1 MTGFVQKRIDIVTAQ
16 RRLGLFAQRANPA
29 VVRVLNRLATT
40 VRLEGSKRIRGKLAL
55 PATYVRE
62 RLNIRPATLARPEA
76 VIFAKRR
83 GVLLSRFKWRQLFER
98 NTSKPGRKRAGVAG
112 VIVPGRQYRVRKFF
126 VIPQLNN
133 GNGPGI
139 AIRTGKGR
147 DAFEVLHAPS
157 VSQAFAWVRDDLSEE
172 YSDRARKNVEYEL
185 ARLANLGA
193 KVR

>member
-16 RRLGLFAQRANPA
+16 RRLGLLAQRVNPA
-29 VVRVLNRLATT
+29 VVRVLNRMATT
-40 VRLEGSKRIRGKLAL
+40 VRLEASRRIRGKLAL

-62 RLNIRPATLARPEA
+62 RLNVLKATNARPVA

-83 GVLLSRFKWRQLFER
+83 GVLLTRFKWRQLFER

-112 VIVPGRQYRVRKFF
+112 VILPGRPYRARKFF

-133 GNGPGI
+133 SNGPGI

-157 VSQAFAWVRDDLSEE
+157 VSQAFALVRDDLSDE
-172 YSDRARKNVEYEL
+172 YSARVKSAVANEL
-185 ARLANLGA
+185 QRLANLGI
-193 KVR
+193 K